1 LVVLSLTEAD
11 FKTIKTYLELEKQS
25 LIFILLLAAISTHAQ
40 EFIPLWSKDKMPNTK
55 GLAINDSIVNE
66 RAIQIA
72 TPGFYAFF
80 PSKDD
85 NNGAA
90 VLIFPGGGYH
100 HLTYNLGGF
109 QLAKWFNTMGISAF
123 VVNYRLPTSP
133 DLQQRELGPLQDAQ
147 RAMRII
153 RGNANKWKL
162 NPNKIGVQ
170 GSSAGGHVAAMMGN
184 ITDDVS
190 SIKDSLDRVAFKADF
205 IVLVSPVISMGANAH
220 KGSKANLLGE
230 KPSQELMDKYSMELQ
245 VTTATPPCFIAD
257 AFNDKTVPPINSLLF
272 YQALLVKNISTSFH
286 VFPQGGHAIGLSN
299 NPGSTEQ
306 WKALCEAWLKEM
318 KFIEPI
324 PSK

>member
-1 LVVLSLTEAD
+1 MLFNDTMKNLIKYLLTLMTC
-11 FKTIKTYLELEKQS
+11 F
-25 LIFILLLAAISTHAQ
+25 FILATGIKAQ
-40 EFIPLWSKDKMPNTK
+40 EFFPLWPKDQMPNSK
-55 GLAINDSIVNE
+55 GLHHGDSIVNE
-66 RAIQIA
+66 RAIQIGI
-72 TPGFYAFF
+72 PGFYAFF

-90 VLIFPGGGYH
+90 ILIFPGGGYH

-109 QLAKWFNTMGISAF
+109 QLAKWFNTMGMSAF

-133 DLQQRELGPLQDAQ
+133 DLQKREIGPLQDAQ

-153 RGNANKWKL
+153 RANTVKWKI

-170 GSSAGGHVAAMMGN
+170 GSSAGGHLAAMMGN
-184 ITDDVS
+184 LREDIS
-190 SIKDSLDRVAFKADF
+190 RIKDTLDAVSFNADF
-205 IVLVSPVISMGANAH
+205 MVLVSPVITMGSNAH
-220 KGSKANLLGE
+220 KGSKTNLLGDN
-230 KPSQELMDKYSMELQ
+230 PSQSTMDKYSMELQ
-245 VTTATPPCFIAD
+245 VTATTPPCFIAD

-272 YQALLVKNISTSFH
+272 YKALLDKNISTSFH

-306 WKALCEAWLKEM
+306 WKSLCEAWLKEM

-324 PSK
+324 SSK

>member
-1 LVVLSLTEAD
+1 MKNTG
-11 FKTIKTYLELEKQS
+11 I
-25 LIFILLLAAISTHAQ
+25 LILFIIFSGIVEAQ
-40 EFIPLWSKDKMPNTK
+40 EFIPLWPKDKMPNTK
-55 GLAINDSIVNE
+55 GLLIKDSIVNE

-72 TPGFYAFF
+72 TPGLYAFF

-90 VLIFPGGGYH
+90 VVIFPGGGYH

-109 QLAKWFNTMGISAF
+109 QLAKWFNTMGVSAF

-133 DLQQRELGPLQDAQ
+133 DLQQRELAPLQDAQ

-153 RGNANKWKL
+153 RANANKWKI
-162 NPNKIGVQ
+162 NPTKIGVQ
-170 GSSAGGHVAAMMGN
+170 GSSAGGHLAAMMGN
-184 ITDDVS
+184 ISEDVS
-190 SIKDSLDRVAFKADF
+190 TIKDGFDTVSFRADF
-205 IVLVSPVISMGANAH
+205 MILVSPVISMGSNAH
-220 KGSKANLLGE
+220 KGSKVNLLGD
-230 KPSQELMDKYSMELQ
+230 KPSQELMDKYSMELH
-245 VTTATPPCFIAD
+245 VTTTTPPCFIAD

-272 YQALLVKNISTSFH
+272 YQALLAKNISTSFH

-318 KFIEPI
+318 KFVELI

>member
-1 LVVLSLTEAD
+1 MKNVIKYLLSLTAC
-11 FKTIKTYLELEKQS
+11 F
-25 LIFILLLAAISTHAQ
+25 FILSREIKAQ
-40 EFIPLWSKDKMPNTK
+40 EFIQLWPKDKMPNTR
-55 GLAINDSIVNE
+55 GLHLNDSVVNE
-66 RAIQIA
+66 RALQIG

-90 VLIFPGGGYH
+90 ILIFPGGGYH

-109 QLAKWFNTMGISAF
+109 QLAKWFNTMGMTAF

-133 DLQQRELGPLQDAQ
+133 DLQKRELGPLQDAQ

-153 RGNANKWKL
+153 RASAAKWKID
-162 NPNKIGVQ
+162 PNKIGVQ
-170 GSSAGGHVAAMMGN
+170 GSSAGGHLAAMMGN
-184 ITDDVS
+184 LKEDVS
-190 SIKDSLDRVAFKADF
+190 GIHDYLDTVPFHANFM
-205 IVLVSPVISMGANAH
+205 VLVSPVISMGSNAH
-220 KGSKANLLGE
+220 KGSKANLLGDT
-230 KPSQELMDKYSMELQ
+230 PSQDLMDKYSMELQ
-245 VTTATPPCFIAD
+245 VNTSTPPCFIAD

-272 YQALLVKNISTSFH
+272 YKALLDKNISTSFH
-286 VFPQGGHAIGLSN
+286 VFPQGGHAIGLTN

-306 WKALCEAWLKEM
+306 WKSLCEAWLKEM